1 MKKNNYEINKV
12 KKQNKDTDIIFDH
25 IQSVWKA
32 RGGTDDIT
40 IYLKNK
46 AFFEKKYH
54 VETFIMHD
62 GDAPVGMGWI
72 ELTTQSYGNVTFH
85 VLEKK
90 YVNDLICFFV
100 ENKSFDYKIIEI
112 VHLEETSMYKDALY
126 AQPLIANIRQRMSLW
141 LENRSFY
148 IEETQPFT
156 FSEYQKSDAEW
167 AAELSIKSHSISK
180 DYKMYN
186 EMIYV
191 ENRIEL
197 EKRVWSGWYGDIIN
211 PASLVLHYNN
221 QPVGYCVVVSTKCWG
236 YKKVP
241 WIFDICV
248 DPSYHGQGIGK
259 ALSYRSLNKLIE
271 MNFPLMGLAVT
282 LSNQY
287 AISLYEK
294 LGFQLVDVFYEFTK
308 RD

>member
-1 MKKNNYEINKV
+1 
-12 KKQNKDTDIIFDH
+12 
-25 IQSVWKA
+25 
-32 RGGTDDIT
+32 
-40 IYLKNK
+40 
-46 AFFEKKYH
+46 
-54 VETFIMHD
+54 
-62 GDAPVGMGWI
+62 
-72 ELTTQSYGNVTFH
+72 
-85 VLEKK
+85 
-90 YVNDLICFFV
+90 
-100 ENKSFDYKIIEI
+100 
-112 VHLEETSMYKDALY
+112 MYKDALY

-221 QPVGYCVVVSTKCWG
+221 QPVGYCVVVSTSVG